1 MMKVIN
7 PSEIDSVIGTEV
19 GVSDWVL
26 IDQDRI
32 NKFADATMDHQFI
45 HVDPEQATPVF
56 GSTIAHGFLSLSLV
70 AGIPF
75 DQEIGLVLEGTKM
88 GLNYGLDKVRFLS
101 PVPVDSEVRIRMK
114 CIDISE
120 KNPGQ
125 DFSQKYQCISCV
137 FLLQNL
143 LGQDLETLPC
153 LVHNLV
159 PSWCPLKP
167 NQFLDQKE
175 YLQLVTKTK
184 NHVQSLIQ
192 IQV

>member
-75 DQEIGLVLEGTKM
+75 DQEFGLVLEGTKM

-114 CIDISE
+114 CVDISE

-125 DFSQKYQCISCV
+125 YLAKTEVTMEIKGVEKPAFV
-137 FLLQNL
+137 A
-143 LGQDLETLPC
+143 ETLSMFV
-153 LVHNLV
+153 L
-159 PSWCPLKP
+159 
-167 NQFLDQKE
+167 
-175 YLQLVTKTK
+175 
-184 NHVQSLIQ
+184 
-192 IQV
+192 

>member
-19 GVSDWVL
+19 GVSDWVF

-32 NKFADATMDHQFI
+32 NKFADAKMDHQFI
-45 HVDPEQATPVF
+45 HVDSEQASPVF

-125 DFSQKYQCISCV
+125 YLAKTEVTMEIKGVEKPAFV
-137 FLLQNL
+137 A
-143 LGQDLETLPC
+143 ETLSMFV
-153 LVHNLV
+153 L
-159 PSWCPLKP
+159 
-167 NQFLDQKE
+167 
-175 YLQLVTKTK
+175 
-184 NHVQSLIQ
+184 
-192 IQV
+192 

>member
-1 MMKVIN
+1 MKVIN

-19 GVSDWVL
+19 GVSDWIL

-125 DFSQKYQCISCV
+125 YLAKTEVTMEIKGVEKPAFV
-137 FLLQNL
+137 A
-143 LGQDLETLPC
+143 ETLSMFV
-153 LVHNLV
+153 L
-159 PSWCPLKP
+159 
-167 NQFLDQKE
+167 
-175 YLQLVTKTK
+175 
-184 NHVQSLIQ
+184 
-192 IQV
+192 

>member
-101 PVPVDSEVRIRMK
+101 PDPVDSEVRIRMK

-125 DFSQKYQCISCV
+125 YLAKTEVTMEIKGIEKPAFV
-137 FLLQNL
+137 A
-143 LGQDLETLPC
+143 ET
-153 LVHNLV
+153 
-159 PSWCPLKP
+159 
-167 NQFLDQKE
+167 
-175 YLQLVTKTK
+175 
-184 NHVQSLIQ
+184 
-192 IQV
+192 

>member
-125 DFSQKYQCISCV
+125 YLAKTEVTMEIKGVEKPAFVAQ
-137 FLLQNL
+137 
-143 LGQDLETLPC
+143 TLSMFV
-153 LVHNLV
+153 L
-159 PSWCPLKP
+159 
-167 NQFLDQKE
+167 
-175 YLQLVTKTK
+175 
-184 NHVQSLIQ
+184 
-192 IQV
+192 